1 MRYLRLGVAWLL
13 FVWLLGAG
21 DLAAEARVEKSV
33 VYGKL
38 SRLALLMDVPPPSR
52 CRQRARRHLRGSGN
66 AWTAPA
72 AK

>member
-21 DLAAEARVEKSV
+21 DLAAEARVEKNL
-33 VYGKL
+33 VYGMF
-38 SRLALLMDVPPPSR
+38 SRLALLMDVHH
-52 CRQRARRHLRGSGN
+52 AGAANGHGVLFVAGN
-66 AWTAPA
+66 AWTAPT

>member
-1 MRYLRLGVAWLL
+1 MRYLRLVVAWLL

-33 VYGKL
+33 VYGML
-38 SRLALLMDVPPPSR
+38 SGLALLMDVHHPD
-52 CRQRARRHLRGSGN
+52 AANGHGVIFVAGN
-66 AWTAPA
+66 AWTAPT